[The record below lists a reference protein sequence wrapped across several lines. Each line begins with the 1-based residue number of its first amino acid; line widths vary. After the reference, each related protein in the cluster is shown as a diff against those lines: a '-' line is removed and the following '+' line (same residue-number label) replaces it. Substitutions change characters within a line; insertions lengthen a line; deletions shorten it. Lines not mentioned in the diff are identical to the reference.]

1 MKEIKEK
8 LEGLIRNKN
17 HLLMLVLA
25 GALLMVIALP
35 VEKKTTQKEQADSDT
50 TLNAATLNNDSYD
63 SEEAGMLSETEAYMM
78 ALEQKVGELLSGME
92 GAGQVRVVLTW
103 RTSAERIVEKD
114 TSTARSNSIEE
125 DSQGGTRTVNDLDAG
140 ENTVMSTRGSGAEPY
155 VIKTVSPK
163 VEGGL
168 ILAQGA
174 GNGTVSKNLSDAAQ
188 VLFGIEAH
196 QVKVIRMESAKTQ

>member
-1 MKEIKEK
+1 MKEMKEK

-35 VEKKTTQKEQADSDT
+35 VEKKTTKKEQAGGDT
-50 TLNAATLNNDSYD
+50 TQTATTLNNDSYD
-63 SEEAGMLSETEAYMM
+63 SEEAGMLSETEAYMT
-78 ALEQKVGELLSGME
+78 ALEQKVGELLSRME

-103 RTSAERIVEKD
+103 RT
-114 TSTARSNSIEE
+114 TTARSNSVEE

-140 ENTVMSTRGSGAEPY
+140 ENTVMSTQGSGAEPY

-163 VEGGL
+163 VEGVL

-196 QVKVIRMESAKTQ
+196 QVKVIRMESAKMQ